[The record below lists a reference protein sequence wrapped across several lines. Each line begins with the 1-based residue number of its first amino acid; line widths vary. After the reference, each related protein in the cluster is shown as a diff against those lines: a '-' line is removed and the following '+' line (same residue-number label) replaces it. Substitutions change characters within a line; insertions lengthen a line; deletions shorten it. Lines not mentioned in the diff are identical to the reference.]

1 MTRRFSIAAKF
12 FLTHLVTAG
21 IALFIAGAV
30 GFFLVRSLVMADADE
45 TLLAKAHIVAE
56 TFRPLLADSA
66 PKGERIAREGD
77 RLGREIGTRITVV
90 LPDGTVVADS
100 AVGATGVP
108 GMENHAFHPE
118 IRDALAGTTGV
129 SLRRSITAREEQR
142 YAALPIAI
150 GGSIVGAARASV
162 PAATLSRRLWQIT
175 GIIWGTGV
183 IALLLILGGTAV
195 MARRVTGPLTEM
207 QAAAKEMGAG
217 DLARRVQVRTG
228 DELEEMA
235 NAMNRMA
242 SHLADTIGQLDAGKA
257 RLETLLANLDDGVI
271 VIAADRSVRMMNREA
286 GKIFDASETM
296 GAGRPYPEVIRHP
309 RTLAFIDGWM
319 KGEEPKPRDLAVV
332 TRQGSRAVRCSGTT
346 VRYPGESDADIL
358 LTLRDV
364 TEERRLSQIKSDF
377 VSNASHELR
386 TPLTN
391 IRGYLE
397 AIQDAVRD
405 GAADRRPPRTVPG
418 RVRRRAAGKGGHIP
432 LLLPLPR
439 RRPAPVFRETGGKN
453 AGSRGGRRCV
463 SGRPP
468 EARSRPLEP
477 GRQRPEIREGTGT
490 RHPLRTDRG
499 GYLPPGSGRRRSGNL
514 PGASPSN
521 LRAVLPRRQGAFEG
535 ARGDGPGPL
544 HHEAYRRVAR
554 GDPPRGEPHRGW
566 HAILH
571 PDPGGLMKLYLVRH
585 AEAIERSGTTPDAS
599 RYLTTKGRLA
609 FRKIARRVRRA
620 GIAPDVI
627 FTSPLLRAVQTA
639 EILAERLKHEGP
651 VVVAKE
657 LSPGFDLPALRSLLA
672 EAGNPREA
680 AFVGHEPDLGTLAAI
695 LLDVPGGFPL
705 RKGAVLALE
714 ADGSVRKGSAKFLR
728 MEDGKPP

>member
-397 AIQDAVRD
+397 AIQDAVREGAAPESSFIDVALGNALRMERLIDDLLELSRAESGAVPLEKEDISLSSFLSRVADQHRSSAKQAGKTLEVEAVD
-405 GAADRRPPRTVPG
+405 GAFRADLRKLALALSNLVDNALKYGKERG
-418 RVRRRAAGKGGHIP
+418 RVT
-432 LLLPLPR
+432 L
-439 RRPAPVFRETGGKN
+439 
-453 AGSRGGRRCV
+453 
-463 SGRPP
+463 SGRI
-468 EARSRPLEP
+468 EGDTCLLEVA
-477 GRQRPEIREGTGT
+477 
-490 RHPLRTDRG
+490 D
-499 GYLPPGSGRRRSGNL
+499 
-514 PGASPSN
+514 
-521 LRAVLPRRQGAFEG
+521 
-535 ARGDGPGPL
+535 DGPGISPEHL
-544 HHEAYRRVAR
+544 PRIFERFYRADRGRSRELGGTGLGLSITKHIVESHGGILRVESR
-554 GDPPRGEPHRGW
+554 IG
-566 HAILH
+566 
-571 PDPGGLMKLYLVRH
+571 V
-585 AEAIERSGTTPDAS
+585 GT
-599 RYLTTKGRLA
+599 RFFIR
-609 FRKIARRVRRA
+609 I
-620 GIAPDVI
+620 
-627 FTSPLLRAVQTA
+627 
-639 EILAERLKHEGP
+639 
-651 VVVAKE
+651 
-657 LSPGFDLPALRSLLA
+657 PAA
-672 EAGNPREA
+672 
-680 AFVGHEPDLGTLAAI
+680 
-695 LLDVPGGFPL
+695 
-705 RKGAVLALE
+705 
-714 ADGSVRKGSAKFLR
+714 
-728 MEDGKPP
+728 

>member
-1 MTRRFSIAAKF
+1 VARRFSIAAKF

-397 AIQDAVRD
+397 AIQDAVREGAAPESSFIDVALGNALRMERLIDDLLELSRAESGAVPLEKEDISLSSFLSRVADQHRSSAKQAGKTLEVEAVD
-405 GAADRRPPRTVPG
+405 GAFRADLRKLALALSNLVDNALKYGKERG
-418 RVRRRAAGKGGHIP
+418 RVT
-432 LLLPLPR
+432 L
-439 RRPAPVFRETGGKN
+439 
-453 AGSRGGRRCV
+453 
-463 SGRPP
+463 SGRI
-468 EARSRPLEP
+468 EGDTCLLEVA
-477 GRQRPEIREGTGT
+477 
-490 RHPLRTDRG
+490 D
-499 GYLPPGSGRRRSGNL
+499 
-514 PGASPSN
+514 
-521 LRAVLPRRQGAFEG
+521 
-535 ARGDGPGPL
+535 DGPGISPEHL
-544 HHEAYRRVAR
+544 PRIFERFYRADRGRSRELGGTGLGLSITKHIVESHGGILRVESR
-554 GDPPRGEPHRGW
+554 IG
-566 HAILH
+566 
-571 PDPGGLMKLYLVRH
+571 V
-585 AEAIERSGTTPDAS
+585 GT
-599 RYLTTKGRLA
+599 RFIIR
-609 FRKIARRVRRA
+609 I
-620 GIAPDVI
+620 
-627 FTSPLLRAVQTA
+627 
-639 EILAERLKHEGP
+639 
-651 VVVAKE
+651 
-657 LSPGFDLPALRSLLA
+657 PAA
-672 EAGNPREA
+672 
-680 AFVGHEPDLGTLAAI
+680 
-695 LLDVPGGFPL
+695 
-705 RKGAVLALE
+705 
-714 ADGSVRKGSAKFLR
+714 
-728 MEDGKPP
+728 